1 MGCWDVLWDVLWD
14 VFVTKSNSS
23 SLESSMYDGNYTPST
38 ALRLV
43 LLHTAAATLPDTSA
57 VSLGRTAI
65 QNALVV
71 TALSTGHV
79 HETDKSGSHSFLPAT
94 NVIREYNITLK

>member
-1 MGCWDVLWDVLWD
+1 
-14 VFVTKSNSS
+14 
-23 SLESSMYDGNYTPST
+23 MYDGNYTPST

-57 VSLGRTAI
+57 ESLGRTARDNSPAQQAYTLAI
-65 QNALVV
+65 QNVLVG

-79 HETDKSGSHSFLPAT
+79 HETDKSSHSFLPAT
-94 NVIREYNITLK
+94 HVMREYNITLK

>member
-1 MGCWDVLWDVLWD
+1 
-14 VFVTKSNSS
+14 
-23 SLESSMYDGNYTPST
+23 MYDGNYTPST
-38 ALRLV
+38 ALRLHVV
-43 LLHTAAATLPDTSA
+43 LLHTAAATLSDISA
-57 VSLGRTAI
+57 VSLGRTARDNSPAQQAYTLAI

-94 NVIREYNITLK
+94 HVIREYNITLK

>member
-1 MGCWDVLWDVLWD
+1 
-14 VFVTKSNSS
+14 
-23 SLESSMYDGNYTPST
+23 MYDGNYTPST

-57 VSLGRTAI
+57 VSLGRTARDNSPAQQAYTLAI
-65 QNALVV
+65 QNVLVV

-94 NVIREYNITLK
+94 HVMREYNITLK